1 MPAVFPDRSVL
12 VESPSAMRETGVV
25 VRIVFH
31 VVVWTA
37 IVMTGTWFP
46 RGGVQLGAAPAA
58 TAIGEIAFRE
68 LPGDAQRMYR
78 RCLDGL
84 ADAEEVRA
92 DTGAWPAV
100 EALAARG
107 VPPFASDPIDKA
119 GYRWELRR
127 DGTAVNYL
135 GVARTGPTLVI
146 TILEPDPGTPNDPTA
161 YTDEQHHRLRTG
173 EMIHVAVWIGTK
185 PMTGVMV
192 TPAIEDGWKRIVMG
206 AP

>member
-1 MPAVFPDRSVL
+1 
-12 VESPSAMRETGVV
+12 MRETGFV

-31 VVVWTA
+31 VALWTS

-46 RGGVQLGAAPAA
+46 RGGSAPVAGPPA
-58 TAIGEIAFRE
+58 TAIGDIAFRA
-68 LPGDAQRMYR
+68 LPGDVQRMYR

-100 EALAARG
+100 DALAARG
-107 VPPFASDPIDKA
+107 VPPFAPDPIDKA

-127 DGTAVNYL
+127 DRTTVNYV
-135 GVARTGPTLVI
+135 GVPATGPTLVI
-146 TILEPDPGTPNDPTA
+146 TILEPDPGTPIDPTA

-173 EMIHVAVWIGTK
+173 EMIHVAVWMGTK
-185 PMTGVMV
+185 PVRGVMV
-192 TPAIEDGWKRIVMG
+192 IPAIEDGWQRITMG
-206 AP
+206 SP